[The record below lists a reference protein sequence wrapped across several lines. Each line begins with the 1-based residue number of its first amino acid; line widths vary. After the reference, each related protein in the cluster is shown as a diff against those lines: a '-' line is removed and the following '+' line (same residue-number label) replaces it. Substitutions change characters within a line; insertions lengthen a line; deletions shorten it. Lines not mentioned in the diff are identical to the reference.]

1 MSFLDL
7 EIVKYPKPFH
17 TLPTPACLLHAGVGA
32 VAGLLPDCFSL
43 SRSLRSGCGS
53 LVGIARV
60 RSGTRNPESPFKLS
74 NARLLAALLHL
85 TEAILCCSGDRYG
98 RTPCVDPRGVLPS
111 SQLEPHLPQ
120 QKLGQNSVGRY
131 PCLCETERP
140 LSSSAV
146 GSAGHWTP
154 FGEILGPES

>member
-85 TEAILCCSGDRYG
+85 TEAILCCSGDRRG

-111 SQLEPHLPQ
+111 SQFESHLPAAEARAEQ
-120 QKLGQNSVGRY
+120 RREIPGSLRDREALEFFS
-131 PCLCETERP
+131 CWERWA
-140 LSSSAV
+140 LDAL
-146 GSAGHWTP
+146 W
-154 FGEILGPES
+154 